1 MSVRRAPPRTNG
13 VAGDA
18 NQLRAD
24 IDNLRAAV
32 AMQAQKP
39 PEALAAT
46 TESAALFDSLTETE
60 KSAAMLGANPD
71 ELKPISWI
79 NTAHYT
85 TLLKKNALDSDLTQ
99 GIEAYKVITT
109 PH

>member
-1 MSVRRAPPRTNG
+1 MSIRRAPASTNG
-13 VAGDA
+13 TAGNA

-32 AMQAQKP
+32 AMQAQQT
-39 PEALAAT
+39 PEAIAMSET
-46 TESAALFDSLTETE
+46 AALFESLSETE

-71 ELKPISWI
+71 ELKPIGWI
-79 NTAHYT
+79 NAAHYT
-85 TLLKKNALDSDLTQ
+85 TLLKKNALDSNLTQ

-109 PH
+109 PQ